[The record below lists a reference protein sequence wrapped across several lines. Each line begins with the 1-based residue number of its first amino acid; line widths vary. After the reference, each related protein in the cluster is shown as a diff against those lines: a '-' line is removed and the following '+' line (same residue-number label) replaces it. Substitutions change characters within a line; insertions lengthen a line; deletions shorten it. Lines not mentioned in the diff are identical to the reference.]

1 MGGPI
6 MPHATAQ
13 TRERDARPLVMVVG
27 ARGIP
32 DVEGGAEKNAEMLFP
47 RLVQAG
53 YRVVLLGLSD
63 NIRSSE
69 YRGVE
74 LLPAPNRRVLN
85 TDKLFYYLHAIGV
98 ARRLRPDIVHLQGL
112 GASLFLWAYKM
123 LGARVVVRYGSAD
136 YTVDKWG
143 FLGRQGFR
151 AAEAQARFADAI
163 IAVAP
168 SLAKRLA
175 DKGITHNVHIISNAV
190 DVPPQLPEIVP
201 DTAAGRAPFILAVGR
216 ITAQKNV
223 DGMIKGFRRFKAATG
238 KPHKLLL
245 AGGLEDE
252 PYVRSIK
259 AMIDGDPNI
268 VLLGRC
274 ARDRLEQLYAGC
286 AVYINGSLHE
296 GMSNAVLEAVSRRC
310 PTILSDIPENLD
322 FGLAPHFYFAPNDA
336 DGIGR
341 HMAAAIDDPDRFR
354 ADRGSF
360 MDWDMV
366 AQRTGDVYR
375 AILA

>member
-1 MGGPI
+1 
-6 MPHATAQ
+6 MPHSITKKG
-13 TRERDARPLVMVVG
+13 EDDLRPLVMVVG

-53 YRVVLLGLSD
+53 YRVVLLGLAD

-69 YRGVE
+69 YQGVE

-85 TDKLFYYLHAIGV
+85 TDKLFYYLQAIRV

-123 LGARVVVRYGSAD
+123 LGAHVVVRYGSAD

-143 FLGRQGFR
+143 FIGRQGFR
-151 AAEAQARFADAI
+151 AAEAQTRFADAV

-175 DKGITHNVHIISNAV
+175 GKGIADNVHIISNAV
-190 DVPPQLPEIVP
+190 DVPPELPQIIP
-201 DTAAGRAPFILAVGR
+201 DPAAGGAPFILAVGR
-216 ITAQKNV
+216 ITPQKNV
-223 DGMIKGFRRFKAATG
+223 HGMIEGFKRFKAATG
-238 KPHKLLL
+238 QPHRLLL

-252 PYVRSIK
+252 AYVRSIK
-259 AMIDGDPNI
+259 AMIANNDDI

-274 ARDRLEQLYAGC
+274 ARDRLEHLYAGC

-296 GMSNAVLEAVSRRC
+296 GMSNAVLEAVSRLC

-322 FGLAPHFYFAPNDA
+322 FGLAPHFYFDPNDP

-341 HMAAAIDDPDRFR
+341 LMAAAIAEPDRFR

-360 MDWDMV
+360 MNWDTV
-366 AQRTGDVYR
+366 AQRTGDVYQ